1 MVGVFEL
8 LWRPIR
14 KRRNNMKK
22 RLLALS
28 LAAGVTAFM
37 TACGEETTNTDII
50 RASAA
55 DNVDSLPKCD
65 KSYEGMLATIP
76 SKGQILV
83 CHQGEWENVAKTVQS
98 SSKSSAD
105 SDAGCTAKEN
115 KDKSGV
121 DIVCAGET
129 ITTLKNGTKGA
140 DGQTGPRGGAGN
152 PGAAGQDGTGTN
164 GKDLKLDDTDC
175 RATYMAGGVVIY
187 TCGDGEYLENL
198 NGTSATLKTWNA
210 LSLDPRIMNTS
221 ETMIGDVS
229 TYFLKP
235 ASGTCE
241 GKVER
246 WKDNDSWKVDEAVE
260 ALTPVDEAELKH
272 NFAVKGTATL
282 IVGDNVKPRTDVKLE
297 PAVGALFSFTTAK
310 SVQSFGGLCLTY
322 SSEQPMELI
331 LTNGTN
337 VARSPLAASTSK
349 KTVDLLVNDFK
360 PDSANVNLST
370 IAGQVKNILVKAV
383 GSLKAGEYTNK
394 FAVYELG
401 AYGRCSGK
409 TIVDIEAKL
418 STVKKGTFTDKRDSK
433 KYNTVTIGDQT
444 WFAENLD
451 YDYKVHVDPLHD
463 GKDEDPTFKCDTEHP
478 CVEKLVYNYSDENKA
493 LYGGRL
499 YSWSAAIDS
508 ASLAR
513 AATPMTC
520 GTGFT
525 CALPATVQGI
535 CPQGWHVPSVDDYNT
550 LRATAM
556 DFVGYNSEKLRALA
570 MLDESAGGKNW
581 LGFSAKL
588 GGIVEDNG
596 TSLYNTGVGL
606 YLVLSNEYSTTNYYV
621 GSVGKNEVYAPAY
634 SHSKNYLR
642 AIRCVKDKAKE

>member
-83 CHQGEWENVAKTVQS
+83 CHQGEWENVAKTIQS

-175 RATYMAGGVVIY
+175 RATYVGFDVTLY
-187 TCGDGEYLENL
+187 TCGDEEYLENL
-198 NGTSATLKTWNA
+198 NGTTAALKTWNA

-246 WKDNDSWKVDEAVE
+246 WKDNDSWTVDEAVE
-260 ALTPVDEAELKH
+260 AYTQVDEAELVH

-282 IVGDNVKPRTDVKLE
+282 TVGENVKPRTDVKLE

-310 SVQSFGGLCLTY
+310 SVQGFGGLCLTY
-322 SSEQPMELI
+322 SSEQPMELV
-331 LTNGTN
+331 LSNGTD

-370 IAGQVKNILVKAV
+370 IAGQVKVVFVKAV

-401 AYGRCSGK
+401 AYGRCGGK
-409 TIVDIEAKL
+409 TIGDVEDWAK
-418 STVKKGTFTDKRDSK
+418 TAKKGTFTDPRDK
-433 KYNTVTIGDQT
+433 NKYNTVTIGDQT
-444 WFAENLD
+444 WMAENLRIS
-451 YDYKVHVDPLHD
+451 YTYTSKLGNPMSSCPTDP
-463 GKDEDPTFKCDTEHP
+463 DELAAKGC
-478 CVEKLVYNYSDENKA
+478 
-493 LYGGRL
+493 LYT
-499 YSWSAAIDS
+499 WAAAMDS
-508 ASLAR
+508 ASQLGGKASTDPGYNECGHDMTCV
-513 AATPMTC
+513 ATP
-520 GTGFT
+520 
-525 CALPATVQGI
+525 PVQGI
-535 CPQGWHVPSVDDYNT
+535 CPDGWHLPSKAEYEALVEAANFDDSYPKIT
-550 LRATAM
+550 
-556 DFVGYNSEKLRALA
+556 FYALFA
-570 MLDESAGGKNW
+570 EPKNW
-581 LGFSAKL
+581 LGFSAAA
-588 GGIVEDNG
+588 
-596 TSLYNTGVGL
+596 TG
-606 YLVLSNEYSTTNYYV
+606 YTDKDFATASMYEE
-621 GSVGKNEVYAPAY
+621 KNFYAY
-634 SHSKNYLR
+634 SSSQYGKTAPYLFLINASSKKTDFSTANYGNR
-642 AIRCVKDKAKE
+642 GAAVRCVKNKAKE